1 MLSHEC
7 GKKLIKLRDVLS
19 LKGIDTFCF
28 MILKLLYS
36 GTFFLNWQ
44 YGLDVSE
51 EWWESCPSLPAPTL
65 GKSGTVTASCPQF
78 WPSGNVTRGSEWRE
92 LELDCV
98 GLTFPLFTP
107 FVRGSCNRSVNQTSI
122 INVKDTKHW
131 HASYVWSFYKL
142 GACTHDKLDFVRI
155 KEVRYLIDDRHE
167 QRNYIFQRGKR
178 RTNTSN
184 MAFYWGAV
192 LKWHLKKES
201 VNDKVSYLILQVG
214 LQF

>member
-1 MLSHEC
+1 
-7 GKKLIKLRDVLS
+7 
-19 LKGIDTFCF
+19 

-51 EWWESCPSLPAPTL
+51 EWWECCPSLPAPIL
-65 GKSGTVTASCPQF
+65 GNSGTVTAGCPRLCT
-78 WPSGNVTRGSEWRE
+78 SVTVTRGSEWRE

-131 HASYVWSFYKL
+131 HASNVWSLHKVGACSQYKL
-142 GACTHDKLDFVRI
+142 YFVRI

-167 QRNYIFQRGKR
+167 QGYYKFQHGKRR

-184 MAFYWGAV
+184 MAFYWGVRLEMAF
-192 LKWHLKKES
+192 KKGQS
-201 VNDKVSYLILQVG
+201 VNDKIYLILQVE